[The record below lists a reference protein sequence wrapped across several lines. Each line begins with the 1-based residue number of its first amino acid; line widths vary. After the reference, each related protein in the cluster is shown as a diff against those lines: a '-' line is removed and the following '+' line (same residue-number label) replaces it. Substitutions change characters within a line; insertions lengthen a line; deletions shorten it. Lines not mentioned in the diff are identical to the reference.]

1 MYPAEVDRGLLAG
14 EASWSQAAAA
24 AGQPHVCMQVPN
36 PEVKPRG
43 ASGCTPAFSP
53 RGKLNYENNY
63 SAAKRRFNRVQ
74 RYIP

>member
-14 EASWSQAAAA
+14 EASWSQVAA
-24 AGQPHVCMQVPN
+24 AGQAHVCLQVPN
-36 PEVKPRG
+36 PEVEPRG

-53 RGKLNYENNY
+53 RGKRDHENNY